1 MNTEE
6 IIKLGKD
13 AIEILIKFPY
23 LNAAERKYHEKV
35 ALIGKLAEDGG
46 ITIRND
52 PDEIRFAEEMLH
64 AELERAKKEKNQK
77 GETAE

>member
-6 IIKLGKD
+6 IIKLGKE
-13 AIEILIKFPY
+13 AKEMLIKFPY
-23 LNAAERKYHEKV
+23 LNAHERKYNEKV

-64 AELERAKKEKNQK
+64 AELDKEINQK
-77 GETAE
+77 QQSKME

>member
-35 ALIGKLAEDGG
+35 ALIGKLAEEGG

-64 AELERAKKEKNQK
+64 AELDKVKKEKNQK
-77 GETAE
+77 EEKEE